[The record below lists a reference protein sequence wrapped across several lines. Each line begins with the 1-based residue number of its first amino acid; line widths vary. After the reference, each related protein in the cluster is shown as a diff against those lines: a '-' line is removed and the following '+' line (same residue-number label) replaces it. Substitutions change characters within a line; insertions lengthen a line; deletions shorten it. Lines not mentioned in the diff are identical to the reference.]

1 MGLRFGFR
9 LLALLAVAI
18 TTDLWAQETPQPVK
32 VGVYVSPPFV
42 IEQDGGLSG
51 MAVELWE
58 AVASDLD
65 LRSEYQVVPT
75 LRALV
80 QATASGD
87 VEVAVT
93 NLTITRGRAERIDFT
108 HPWYDAGLRI
118 MIDEDR
124 ASGFWDVVAGLRDS
138 GFLRAYAWLALVIL
152 VATVLLTLFDRRF
165 DRDFPTRWRD
175 GIAESFFAV
184 MSIATSGR
192 AARKNLFG
200 WLGRI
205 WQGLW
210 LVCGVAVLAY
220 ATSSI
225 TSVMTTL
232 ALTSQIHNL
241 GDLPGKTVGVF
252 TGSIAEAFARETALR
267 ARSFDDLDNA
277 VVALRDG
284 RIAAIVADAPVL
296 EYYAATHPDE
306 PVAVVGPIFEPDK
319 YGFGLPL
326 DSDLT
331 RPLTVQ
337 LLGAHESG
345 LVAALRAKYFGG

>member
-1 MGLRFGFR
+1 MRFGLALCLI
-9 LLALLAVAI
+9 LLAA
-18 TTDLWAQETPQPVK
+18 TTTAPQPRAEEAPVK
-32 VGVYVSPPFV
+32 VGLYVSPPFV
-42 IEQDGGLSG
+42 IEQDGGFSG

-58 AVASDLD
+58 AIAADLD
-65 LRSEYQVVPT
+65 LGSDYQVLPT
-75 LRALV
+75 LRELV
-80 QATASGD
+80 QATAGGD
-87 VEVAVT
+87 LDVAVT
-93 NLTITRGRAERIDFT
+93 NLTITQGRAERIDFT
-108 HPWYDAGLRI
+108 HPWYDGGLRI

-124 ASGFWDVVAGLRDS
+124 ASGFWDVVAGLHES

-152 VATVLLTLFDRRF
+152 AATILLTLFDRRF
-165 DRDFPTRWRD
+165 DRDFPTRWRE

-210 LVCGVAVLAY
+210 LICGVAVLAY
-220 ATSSI
+220 VTSSV
-225 TSVMTTL
+225 TSVMTIL
-232 ALTSQIHNL
+232 ALTNQIHNL

-252 TGSIAEAFARETALR
+252 TGSIAEDFARESALR
-267 ARSFDDLDNA
+267 SRSFAQLGNA
-277 VVALRDG
+277 VAALRDG

-306 PVAVVGPIFEPDK
+306 AVAVVGPIFEPDK
-319 YGFGLPL
+319 YGFGLTL
-326 DSDLT
+326 GSDLT

-345 LVAALRAKYFGG
+345 LLAELRAKYFES

>member
-1 MGLRFGFR
+1 VL
-9 LLALLAVAI
+9 
-18 TTDLWAQETPQPVK
+18 
-32 VGVYVSPPFV
+32 
-42 IEQDGGLSG
+42 
-51 MAVELWE
+51 
-58 AVASDLD
+58 
-65 LRSEYQVVPT
+65 PT
-75 LRALV
+75 LRELV
-80 QATASGD
+80 QATASGGLD
-87 VEVAVT
+87 VAVT
-93 NLTITRGRAERIDFT
+93 NLTITQGRAERIDFT
-108 HPWYDAGLRI
+108 HPWYDGGLRI

-124 ASGFWDVVAGLRDS
+124 ASGFWDVVAGLHES

-152 VATVLLTLFDRRF
+152 AATILLTLFDRRF
-165 DRDFPTRWRD
+165 DRDFPTRWRE

-210 LVCGVAVLAY
+210 LICGVAVLAY
-220 ATSSI
+220 VTSSV

-232 ALTSQIHNL
+232 ALTNQIHNL

-252 TGSIAEAFARETALR
+252 TGSIDEDFARE
-267 ARSFDDLDNA
+267 S
-277 VVALRDG
+277 ALRDG
-284 RIAAIVADAPVL
+284 RIAAILADAPLL

-306 PVAVVGPIFEPDK
+306 AVAVVGPIFEPDK
-319 YGFGLPL
+319 YGFGLTL
-326 DSDLT
+326 GSDLT

-345 LVAALRAKYFGG
+345 LLAELRAKYFES